1 MKNKIRILSIG
12 AAILLIL
19 TFFPTSALELP
30 KVGNKNSQIDTP
42 ESNKMIESAGTMK
55 MNVYHI
61 KGDKSYVKTVKELT
75 IEDEN
80 ALWNDLKNVKLKD
93 YPSIVE
99 FFEAKLEI
107 IKDYE
112 LVSSDFTLE
121 DVMDVSQLGEKNTSA
136 NSEGFE
142 AAFAPILF
150 AGGGLGFGLGIPFLL
165 TSGVFFV
172 FLFGFGLVYCYD
184 FATEQLFEL
193 WTYSFIPILMGYL
206 GGFTGLLLLPVVP
219 GFFYSNFLG
228 MGMSAL
234 TIWNAVPEY

>member
-61 KGDKSYVKTVKELT
+61 KGDKSYIKTVKELT
-75 IEDEN
+75 IEDEK
-80 ALWNDLKNVKLKD
+80 AFWEDLKNVELKN
-93 YPSIVE
+93 YSSIIE
-99 FFEAKLEI
+99 FFEAKIEI
-107 IKDYE
+107 VKNYK

-121 DVMDVSQLGEKNTSA
+121 DVMDTSELGEKNTSA

-142 AAFAPILF
+142 AALAPILF
-150 AGGGLGFGLGIPFLL
+150 AGGGIGFGFGIPFFL
-165 TSGVFFV
+165 TSGVFIV
-172 FLFGFGLVYCYD
+172 FLLGFGLCYCYD

-193 WTYSFIPILMGYL
+193 WTFSFIPILMGFL
-206 GGFTGLLLLPVVP
+206 GGFTGLLLLPVVS
-219 GFFYSNFLG
+219 GFFYSNLLG
-228 MGMSAL
+228 IGMSAL